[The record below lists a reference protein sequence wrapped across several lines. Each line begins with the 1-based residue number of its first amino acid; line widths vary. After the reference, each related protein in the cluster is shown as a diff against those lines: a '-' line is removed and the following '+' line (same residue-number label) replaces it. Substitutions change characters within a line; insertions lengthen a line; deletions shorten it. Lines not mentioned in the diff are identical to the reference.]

1 MYPRK
6 NSENIYSENIMDETR
21 PISNEEVQEEIQG
34 TVQETVENATDAA
47 AVEGQVED
55 APIAEAQTEETA
67 TEEKPTEESPKE
79 EIPVEETST
88 KEVEAEKVQ
97 EETPESVQ
105 TETES
110 LVEPS
115 TEDAPSESTPAE
127 PEYTTKEEVISR
139 LKEIADNEEPI
150 DRQHLEVLKQVYY
163 RIHNGEVLAAR
174 EAFVAEGGVAEEF
187 TPAVDPTEEE
197 FKTEMNRVK
206 EMRAKAAEIVG
217 QEKEAN
223 LKRKLE
229 IIDLVKG
236 MNVDADVADKSY
248 KEFKELQAEWKT
260 IGDVPDANATEIW
273 KAYQMEVEKF
283 YDLLRLNYEFRNYD
297 FKKNLEIKTAI
308 CEAAER
314 LADVE
319 DPVSAFHQLQQLH
332 QQFRETGPVAKD
344 LREEVW
350 TRFKAASTVVNKRH
364 QEHFEALKAQEEENL
379 VKKTALCE
387 KMESM
392 DLEKLKTFSDWDKK
406 TKEVLDLQAEWKT
419 IGFTPRKVNTK
430 IFERFRTACD
440 NFFQKK
446 SEYFKQLRETWAA
459 NLAEKTKLCE
469 EAEALKDS
477 TDWNATTNKMIELQK
492 QWKTIGPTAH
502 KVSEAVWKRFN
513 EACNAFFNAKNAV
526 LGNQREEENANLE
539 KKNGIIAELEKILAE
554 GAENAQEKVHEL
566 TAQWAE
572 IGHVPF
578 RKKDAVYK
586 RYREALDRLRTEFHI
601 NAGKRQVENFRNR
614 MAEKGGNQLEREL
627 SRLKTTYENKV
638 DEIKNYETNLSFFS
652 SKSKTGNALV
662 DDIQSKIG
670 RLKEDLKIIEEKIA
684 AVKEQIKN
692 GGKPKEE
699 PASDIVETTAEN
711 TKITEEAAV
720 GTTDETTESLSQEPT
735 VELPTAIETLEEN
748 PPLKDE

>member
-1 MYPRK
+1 
-6 NSENIYSENIMDETR
+6 MDETR

-34 TVQETVENATDAA
+34 TVQEETVEETTEA
-47 AVEGQVED
+47 AVASVEEAQPAETPASETPDEEAPVEKTTAEAVPAEEMPAEETPTEEAPAEKVTEEEPKED
-55 APIAEAQTEETA
+55 APKESKVEESSLAESSTEETPA
-67 TEEKPTEESPKE
+67 EE
-79 EIPVEETST
+79 
-88 KEVEAEKVQ
+88 
-97 EETPESVQ
+97 
-105 TETES
+105 
-110 LVEPS
+110 L
-115 TEDAPSESTPAE
+115 PAE
-127 PEYTTKEEVISR
+127 PEYTTKEEVIAR
-139 LKEIADNEEPI
+139 LKAIADNEEQI

-163 RIHNGEVLAAR
+163 RIHNAEVLAAR
-174 EAFVAEGGVAEEF
+174 EAFVEAGGVAEEF
-187 TPAVDPTEEE
+187 TPTVDPTEEE
-197 FKTEMNRVK
+197 FKAEMNRVK
-206 EMRAKAAEIVG
+206 EMRAKAAEQVG

-229 IIDLVKG
+229 IIDRVKE
-236 MNVDADVADKSY
+236 MTVDADVADKSY

-260 IGDVPDANATEIW
+260 IGEVPEGKATEIW
-273 KAYQMEVEKF
+273 KSYQMEVEKF

-364 QEHFEALKAQEEENL
+364 QEHFETLKAQEEENL
-379 VKKTALCE
+379 AKKTALCE
-387 KMESM
+387 KMEAL
-392 DLEKLKTFSDWDKK
+392 DLEKLKTFGDWDKK

-419 IGFTPRKVNTK
+419 IGFTPRKVNAK

-477 TDWNATTNKMIELQK
+477 TDWTATTNKMIELQK

-513 EACNAFFNAKNAV
+513 DACNAFFNAKNAV

-539 KKNGIIAELEKILAE
+539 KKNAIIAELEKILAE

-566 TAQWAE
+566 TAQWGE

-578 RKKDAVYK
+578 RKKDAIYK
-586 RYREALDRLRTEFHI
+586 KYREALDRLRTEFHI
-601 NAGKRQVENFRNR
+601 NAGRRNVENFRNR
-614 MAEKGGNQLEREL
+614 MAEKGGSQLEREL
-627 SRLKTTYENKV
+627 NRLKATLESKE

-662 DDIQSKIG
+662 DDIQRKIG
-670 RLKEDLKIIEEKIA
+670 RLKEDLKIIQEKIA

-699 PASDIVETTAEN
+699 PATAAEAPEEPEAPTAEAAEEATVEVAAEPEV
-711 TKITEEAAV
+711 TKEEAA
-720 GTTDETTESLSQEPT
+720 E
-735 VELPTAIETLEEN
+735 
-748 PPLKDE
+748 

>member
-1 MYPRK
+1 
-6 NSENIYSENIMDETR
+6 MDETR

-34 TVQETVENATDAA
+34 TVQEETVEETTEA
-47 AVEGQVED
+47 AVASAEEAQPAETPASETPDEEAPVEKTTAEAVPAEEMPAEETPTEEAPAEKVTEEEPKED
-55 APIAEAQTEETA
+55 APNESEVEENCLAESSTEETPA
-67 TEEKPTEESPKE
+67 EE
-79 EIPVEETST
+79 
-88 KEVEAEKVQ
+88 
-97 EETPESVQ
+97 
-105 TETES
+105 
-110 LVEPS
+110 L
-115 TEDAPSESTPAE
+115 PAE
-127 PEYTTKEEVISR
+127 PEYTTKEEVIAR
-139 LKEIADNEEPI
+139 LKAIADNEEQI

-163 RIHNGEVLAAR
+163 RIHNAEVLAAR
-174 EAFVAEGGVAEEF
+174 EAFVEAGGVAEEF
-187 TPAVDPTEEE
+187 TPTVDPTEEE
-197 FKTEMNRVK
+197 FKAEMNRVK
-206 EMRAKAAEIVG
+206 EMRAKAAEQVG

-229 IIDLVKG
+229 IIDRVKE
-236 MNVDADVADKSY
+236 MTVDADVADKSY

-260 IGDVPDANATEIW
+260 IGEVPEGKATEIW
-273 KAYQMEVEKF
+273 KSYQMEVEKF

-364 QEHFEALKAQEEENL
+364 QEHFETLKAQEEENL
-379 VKKTALCE
+379 AKKTALCE
-387 KMESM
+387 KMEAL
-392 DLEKLKTFSDWDKK
+392 DLEKLKTFGDWDKK

-419 IGFTPRKVNTK
+419 IGFTPRKVNAK

-477 TDWNATTNKMIELQK
+477 TDWTATTNKMIELQK

-513 EACNAFFNAKNAV
+513 DACNAFFNAKNAV

-539 KKNGIIAELEKILAE
+539 KKNVIIAELEKILAE

-566 TAQWAE
+566 TAQWGE

-578 RKKDAVYK
+578 RKKDAIYK
-586 RYREALDRLRTEFHI
+586 KYREALDRLRTEFHI
-601 NAGKRQVENFRNR
+601 NAGRRNVENFRNR
-614 MAEKGGNQLEREL
+614 MAEKGGSQLEREL
-627 SRLKTTYENKV
+627 SRLKATLESKE

-662 DDIQSKIG
+662 DDIQRKIG
-670 RLKEDLKIIEEKIA
+670 RLKEDLKIIQEKIA

-692 GGKPKEE
+692 GGKPKEV
-699 PASDIVETTAEN
+699 PVSDIVETTAEN

>member
-1 MYPRK
+1 
-6 NSENIYSENIMDETR
+6 MDETR
-21 PISNEEVQEEIQG
+21 PILNEEVQEEIQG
-34 TVQETVENATDAA
+34 TVQEETVEETTEA
-47 AVEGQVED
+47 AVASAEEAQPAETPASETPDEEAPVEKTTAEAVPAEEMPAEETPTEEAPAEKVTEEEPKED
-55 APIAEAQTEETA
+55 APKESKVEESSLAESSTEETPA
-67 TEEKPTEESPKE
+67 EE
-79 EIPVEETST
+79 
-88 KEVEAEKVQ
+88 
-97 EETPESVQ
+97 
-105 TETES
+105 
-110 LVEPS
+110 L
-115 TEDAPSESTPAE
+115 PAE
-127 PEYTTKEEVISR
+127 PEYTTKEEVIAR
-139 LKEIADNEEPI
+139 LKAIADNEEQI

-163 RIHNGEVLAAR
+163 RIHNAEVLAAR
-174 EAFVAEGGVAEEF
+174 EAFVEAGGVAEEF
-187 TPAVDPTEEE
+187 TPTVDPTEEE
-197 FKTEMNRVK
+197 FKAEMNRVK
-206 EMRAKAAEIVG
+206 EMRAKAAEQVG

-229 IIDLVKG
+229 IIDRVKE
-236 MNVDADVADKSY
+236 MTVDADVADKSY

-260 IGDVPDANATEIW
+260 IGEVPEGKATEIW
-273 KAYQMEVEKF
+273 KSYQMEVEKF

-364 QEHFEALKAQEEENL
+364 QEHFETLKAQEEENL
-379 VKKTALCE
+379 AKKTALCE
-387 KMESM
+387 KMETL
-392 DLEKLKTFSDWDKK
+392 DLEKLKTFGDWDKK

-419 IGFTPRKVNTK
+419 IGFTPRKVNAK

-477 TDWNATTNKMIELQK
+477 TDWTATTNKMIELQK

-513 EACNAFFNAKNAV
+513 DACNAFFNAKNAV

-539 KKNGIIAELEKILAE
+539 KKNAIIAELEKILAE

-566 TAQWAE
+566 TAQWGE

-578 RKKDAVYK
+578 RKKDAIYK
-586 RYREALDRLRTEFHI
+586 KYREALDRLRTEFHI
-601 NAGKRQVENFRNR
+601 NAGRRNVENFRNR

-662 DDIQSKIG
+662 DDIQRKIG
-670 RLKEDLKIIEEKIA
+670 RLKEDLKIIQEKIA

-699 PASDIVETTAEN
+699 PATAAEAPEEPEAPTAEAAEEATVEVAAEPEV
-711 TKITEEAAV
+711 TKEEAA
-720 GTTDETTESLSQEPT
+720 E
-735 VELPTAIETLEEN
+735 
-748 PPLKDE
+748 

>member
-1 MYPRK
+1 
-6 NSENIYSENIMDETR
+6 MDETR

-34 TVQETVENATDAA
+34 TVQEETVEETTEA
-47 AVEGQVED
+47 AVASAEEAQPAETPASETPDEVAPVEKTTAEAVPAEEMPAEETPTEEALAEKVTEEEPKED
-55 APIAEAQTEETA
+55 APKESKVEESSLAESSTEETPA
-67 TEEKPTEESPKE
+67 EE
-79 EIPVEETST
+79 
-88 KEVEAEKVQ
+88 
-97 EETPESVQ
+97 
-105 TETES
+105 
-110 LVEPS
+110 L
-115 TEDAPSESTPAE
+115 PAE
-127 PEYTTKEEVISR
+127 PEYTTKEEVIAR
-139 LKEIADNEEPI
+139 LKAIADNEEQI

-163 RIHNGEVLAAR
+163 RIHNAEVLAAR
-174 EAFVAEGGVAEEF
+174 EAFVEAGGVAEEF
-187 TPAVDPTEEE
+187 TPTVDPTEEE
-197 FKTEMNRVK
+197 FKAEMNRVK
-206 EMRAKAAEIVG
+206 EIRAKAAEQVG

-229 IIDLVKG
+229 IIDRVKE
-236 MNVDADVADKSY
+236 MTVDADVADKSY

-260 IGDVPDANATEIW
+260 IGEVPEGKATEIW
-273 KAYQMEVEKF
+273 KSYQMEVEKF

-364 QEHFEALKAQEEENL
+364 QEHFETLKAQEEENL
-379 VKKTALCE
+379 AKKTALCE
-387 KMESM
+387 KMEAL
-392 DLEKLKTFSDWDKK
+392 DLEKLKTFGDWDKK

-419 IGFTPRKVNTK
+419 IGFTPRKVNAK

-477 TDWNATTNKMIELQK
+477 TDWTATTNKMIELQK

-513 EACNAFFNAKNAV
+513 DACNAFFNAKNAV

-539 KKNGIIAELEKILAE
+539 KKNAIIAELEKILAE

-566 TAQWAE
+566 TAQWGE

-578 RKKDAVYK
+578 RKKDAIYK
-586 RYREALDRLRTEFHI
+586 KYREALDHLRTEFHI
-601 NAGKRQVENFRNR
+601 NAGRRNVENFRNR
-614 MAEKGGNQLEREL
+614 MAEKGGSQLEREL
-627 SRLKTTYENKV
+627 SRLKATLESKE

-662 DDIQSKIG
+662 DDIQRKIG
-670 RLKEDLKIIEEKIA
+670 RLKEDLKIIQEKIA

-699 PASDIVETTAEN
+699 PATAAEAPEEPEAPTAEAAEEATVEVAAEPEV
-711 TKITEEAAV
+711 TKEEAA
-720 GTTDETTESLSQEPT
+720 E
-735 VELPTAIETLEEN
+735 
-748 PPLKDE
+748 

>member
-1 MYPRK
+1 
-6 NSENIYSENIMDETR
+6 MDETR

-34 TVQETVENATDAA
+34 TVQEETVEETTEA
-47 AVEGQVED
+47 AVASAEEAQPAETPASETPDEEAPVEKTTAEAVPAEEMPAEETPTEEAPAEKVTEEEPKED
-55 APIAEAQTEETA
+55 APKESKVEESSLAESSTEETPA
-67 TEEKPTEESPKE
+67 EELS
-79 EIPVEETST
+79 
-88 KEVEAEKVQ
+88 
-97 EETPESVQ
+97 
-105 TETES
+105 
-110 LVEPS
+110 
-115 TEDAPSESTPAE
+115 AE
-127 PEYTTKEEVISR
+127 PEYTTKEEVIAR
-139 LKEIADNEEPI
+139 LKAIADNEEQI

-163 RIHNGEVLAAR
+163 RIHNAEVLAAR
-174 EAFVAEGGVAEEF
+174 EAFVEAGGVAEEF
-187 TPAVDPTEEE
+187 TPTVDPTEEE
-197 FKTEMNRVK
+197 FKAEMNRVK
-206 EMRAKAAEIVG
+206 EMRAKAAEQVG

-229 IIDLVKG
+229 IIDRVKE
-236 MNVDADVADKSY
+236 MTVDADVADKSY

-260 IGDVPDANATEIW
+260 IGEVPEGKATEIW
-273 KAYQMEVEKF
+273 KSYQMEVEKF

-364 QEHFEALKAQEEENL
+364 QEHFETLKAQEEENL
-379 VKKTALCE
+379 AKKTALCE
-387 KMESM
+387 KMEAL
-392 DLEKLKTFSDWDKK
+392 DLEKLKTFGDWDKK

-419 IGFTPRKVNTK
+419 IGFTPRKVNAK

-477 TDWNATTNKMIELQK
+477 TDWTATTNKMIELQK

-513 EACNAFFNAKNAV
+513 DACNAFFNAKNAV

-539 KKNGIIAELEKILAE
+539 KKNAIIAELEKILAE

-566 TAQWAE
+566 TAQWGE

-578 RKKDAVYK
+578 RKKDAIYK
-586 RYREALDRLRTEFHI
+586 KYREALDRLRTEFHI
-601 NAGKRQVENFRNR
+601 NAGRRNVENFRNR
-614 MAEKGGNQLEREL
+614 MAEKGGSQLEREL
-627 SRLKTTYENKV
+627 SRLKATLESKE

-662 DDIQSKIG
+662 DDIQRKIG
-670 RLKEDLKIIEEKIA
+670 RLKEDLKIIQEKIA
-684 AVKEQIKN
+684 AVKDQIKN

-711 TKITEEAAV
+711 TEIAV
-720 GTTDETTESLSQEPT
+720 DATVGATDETTASPSQEPS
-735 VELPTAIETLEEN
+735 VELPAAIETLEEN

>member
-1 MYPRK
+1 
-6 NSENIYSENIMDETR
+6 MDETR

-34 TVQETVENATDAA
+34 TVQEETVEETTEA
-47 AVEGQVED
+47 AVASAEEAQPAETPASETPDEEAPVEKTTAEAVPAEEMPAEETPTEEAPAEKVTEEEPKED
-55 APIAEAQTEETA
+55 APKESKVEESSLAESSTEETPA
-67 TEEKPTEESPKE
+67 EE
-79 EIPVEETST
+79 
-88 KEVEAEKVQ
+88 
-97 EETPESVQ
+97 
-105 TETES
+105 
-110 LVEPS
+110 L
-115 TEDAPSESTPAE
+115 PAE
-127 PEYTTKEEVISR
+127 PEYTTKEEVIAR
-139 LKEIADNEEPI
+139 LKAIADNEEQI

-163 RIHNGEVLAAR
+163 RIHNAEVLAAR
-174 EAFVAEGGVAEEF
+174 EAFVEAGGVAEEF
-187 TPAVDPTEEE
+187 TPTVDPTEEE
-197 FKTEMNRVK
+197 FKAEMNRVK
-206 EMRAKAAEIVG
+206 EMRAKAAEQVG

-229 IIDLVKG
+229 IIDRVKE
-236 MNVDADVADKSY
+236 MTVDADVADKSY

-260 IGDVPDANATEIW
+260 IGEVPEGKATEIW
-273 KAYQMEVEKF
+273 KSYQMEVEKF

-364 QEHFEALKAQEEENL
+364 QEHFETLKAQEEENL
-379 VKKTALCE
+379 AKKTALCE
-387 KMESM
+387 KMEALE
-392 DLEKLKTFSDWDKK
+392 LEKLKTFGDWDKK

-419 IGFTPRKVNTK
+419 IGFTPRKVNAK

-477 TDWNATTNKMIELQK
+477 TDWTATTNKMIELQK

-513 EACNAFFNAKNAV
+513 DACNAFFNAKNAV

-539 KKNGIIAELEKILAE
+539 KKNAIIAELEKILAE

-566 TAQWAE
+566 TAQWGE

-578 RKKDAVYK
+578 RKKDAIYK
-586 RYREALDRLRTEFHI
+586 KYREALDRLRTEFHI
-601 NAGKRQVENFRNR
+601 NAGRRNVENFRNR
-614 MAEKGGNQLEREL
+614 MAEKGGSQLEREL
-627 SRLKTTYENKV
+627 SRLKATLESKE

-662 DDIQSKIG
+662 DDIQRKIG
-670 RLKEDLKIIEEKIA
+670 RLKEDLKIIQEKIA

-735 VELPTAIETLEEN
+735 VELPTTIETLEEN

>member
-1 MYPRK
+1 
-6 NSENIYSENIMDETR
+6 MDETR

-34 TVQETVENATDAA
+34 TVQEETVEETTEA
-47 AVEGQVED
+47 AVASVEEAQPAETPASETPDEEAPVEKTTAEAVPAEEMPAEETPTEEAPAEKETEEEPKED
-55 APIAEAQTEETA
+55 APKESKVEESSLAESSTEETPA
-67 TEEKPTEESPKE
+67 EE
-79 EIPVEETST
+79 
-88 KEVEAEKVQ
+88 
-97 EETPESVQ
+97 
-105 TETES
+105 
-110 LVEPS
+110 L
-115 TEDAPSESTPAE
+115 PAE
-127 PEYTTKEEVISR
+127 PEYTTKEEVIAR
-139 LKEIADNEEPI
+139 LKAIADNEEQI

-163 RIHNGEVLAAR
+163 RIHNAEVLAAR
-174 EAFVAEGGVAEEF
+174 EAFVEAGGVAEEF
-187 TPAVDPTEEE
+187 TPTVDPTEEE
-197 FKTEMNRVK
+197 FKAEMNRVK
-206 EMRAKAAEIVG
+206 EMRAKAAEQVG

-229 IIDLVKG
+229 IIDRVKE
-236 MNVDADVADKSY
+236 MTVDADVADKSY

-260 IGDVPDANATEIW
+260 IGEVPEGKATEIW
-273 KAYQMEVEKF
+273 KSYQMEVEKF

-364 QEHFEALKAQEEENL
+364 QEHFETLKAQEEENL
-379 VKKTALCE
+379 AKKTALCE
-387 KMESM
+387 KMEAL
-392 DLEKLKTFSDWDKK
+392 DLEKLKTFGDWDKK

-419 IGFTPRKVNTK
+419 IGFTPRKVNAK

-477 TDWNATTNKMIELQK
+477 TDWTATTNKMIELQK

-513 EACNAFFNAKNAV
+513 DACNAFFNAKNAV

-539 KKNGIIAELEKILAE
+539 KKNAIIAELEKILAE

-566 TAQWAE
+566 TAQWGE

-578 RKKDAVYK
+578 RKKDAIYK
-586 RYREALDRLRTEFHI
+586 KYREALDRLRTEFHI
-601 NAGKRQVENFRNR
+601 NAGRRNVENFRNR
-614 MAEKGGNQLEREL
+614 MAEKGGSQLEREL
-627 SRLKTTYENKV
+627 NRLKATLESKE

-662 DDIQSKIG
+662 DDIQRKIG
-670 RLKEDLKIIEEKIA
+670 RLKEDLKIIQEKIA

-699 PASDIVETTAEN
+699 PATAAEAPEEPEAPTAEAAEEATVEVAAEPEV
-711 TKITEEAAV
+711 TKEEAA
-720 GTTDETTESLSQEPT
+720 E
-735 VELPTAIETLEEN
+735 
-748 PPLKDE
+748 

>member
-1 MYPRK
+1 
-6 NSENIYSENIMDETR
+6 MDETR

-34 TVQETVENATDAA
+34 TVQE
-47 AVEGQVED
+47 
-55 APIAEAQTEETA
+55 ET
-67 TEEKPTEESPKE
+67 
-79 EIPVEETST
+79 VEETT
-88 KEVEAEKVQ
+88 EAAVASAEEAQ
-97 EETPESVQ
+97 LAETPESETPDEEAPVEKTTAEAVPAEEMPAEETP
-105 TETES
+105 TEEAPAEKVTEE
-110 LVEPS
+110 EPK
-115 TEDAPSESTPAE
+115 EDAPKESKVEESSLAESSTEETPAEELPAE
-127 PEYTTKEEVISR
+127 PEYTTKEEVIAR
-139 LKEIADNEEPI
+139 LKAIADNEEQI

-163 RIHNGEVLAAR
+163 RIHNAEVLAAR
-174 EAFVAEGGVAEEF
+174 EAFVVAGGVAEEF
-187 TPAVDPTEEE
+187 TPTVDPTEEE
-197 FKTEMNRVK
+197 FKAEMNRVK
-206 EMRAKAAEIVG
+206 EMRAKAAEQVG

-229 IIDLVKG
+229 IIDRVKE
-236 MNVDADVADKSY
+236 MTVDADVADKSY

-260 IGDVPDANATEIW
+260 IGEVPEGKATEIW
-273 KAYQMEVEKF
+273 KSYQMEVEKF

-364 QEHFEALKAQEEENL
+364 QEHFETLKAQEEENL
-379 VKKTALCE
+379 AKKTALCE
-387 KMESM
+387 KMEAL
-392 DLEKLKTFSDWDKK
+392 DLEKLKTFGDWDKK

-419 IGFTPRKVNTK
+419 IGFTPRKVNAK

-477 TDWNATTNKMIELQK
+477 TDWTATTNKMIELQK

-502 KVSEAVWKRFN
+502 KVSETVWKRFN
-513 EACNAFFNAKNAV
+513 DACNAFFNAKNAV

-539 KKNGIIAELEKILAE
+539 KKNAIIAELEKILAE

-566 TAQWAE
+566 TAQWGE

-578 RKKDAVYK
+578 RKKDAIYK
-586 RYREALDRLRTEFHI
+586 KYREALDRLRTEFHI
-601 NAGKRQVENFRNR
+601 NAGRRNVENFRNR

-662 DDIQSKIG
+662 DDIQRKIG
-670 RLKEDLKIIEEKIA
+670 RLKEDLKIIQEKIS

-711 TKITEEAAV
+711 TEIAADATV
-720 GTTDETTESLSQEPT
+720 RATDETTASPSQEPS